1 MNPPARAGWN
11 LALRLGL
18 EIAALVGLAAAAW
31 SLISGPLRW
40 LVVVAV
46 PVAAAA
52 CWGVFNVLDDPSRSG
67 EAPVEV
73 PGWLR
78 LALEILILG
87 GGAAGFAVAG
97 RPGVGLVFAVLIVIQ
112 YATSWSRVEWLLQ
125 A

>member
-1 MNPPARAGWN
+1 
-11 LALRLGL
+11 
-18 EIAALVGLAAAAW
+18 
-31 SLISGPLRW
+31 LRW
-40 LVVVAV
+40 LAVVAV
-46 PVAAAA
+46 PGAAAT
-52 CWGVFNVLDDPSRSG
+52 CWGVFNVVDDPSRSG

-97 RPGVGLVFAVLIVIQ
+97 RPGVGLVLVVLIVLQ